1 MARRTEP
8 KRSICQAERITS
20 VLSSPSKLCLLQ
32 IGTKVSRQH
41 VDPHGILSAMD
52 KPTGDGEIN
61 FSSVGRRIAGSVIGL
76 LVGGVVSPLAVYAS
90 GLLVLWVTG
99 LLDGQYVDHED
110 SDLLVWFIILL
121 LSVLGGATLGAA
133 AGATITQRRMKQRS
147 SFWRAMLLAGVGM
160 LVGIPCVLFV
170 YFIPFAP
177 IMIVAGAVIG
187 SGWKAESALS
197 SSGMQG
203 VYTPGDI
210 LKPQPGQARCPF
222 CASTTFR
229 VEQEAGLR
237 RCSDCHSV
245 LPNYIQ
251 GKG

>member
-1 MARRTEP
+1 
-8 KRSICQAERITS
+8 
-20 VLSSPSKLCLLQ
+20 
-32 IGTKVSRQH
+32 
-41 VDPHGILSAMD
+41 MD

-99 LLDGQYVDHED
+99 LLDGQYVDQED
-110 SDLLVWFIILL
+110 YDILVWFIIVI
-121 LSVLGGATLGAA
+121 LSILGGATIGAA

-187 SGWKAESALS
+187 SGWKARPADP
-197 SSGMQG
+197 MMPRPHQG
-203 VYTPGDI
+203 VILPSDI
-210 LKPQPGQARCPF
+210 LKTQPGQARCPF

-251 GKG
+251 GNR